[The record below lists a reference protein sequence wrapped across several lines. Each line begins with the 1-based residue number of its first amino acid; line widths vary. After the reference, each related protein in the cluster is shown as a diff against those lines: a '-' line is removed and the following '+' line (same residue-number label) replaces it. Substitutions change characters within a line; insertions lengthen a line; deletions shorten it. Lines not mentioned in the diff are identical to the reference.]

1 MNRRW
6 TLVTLI
12 ALSIPGLSCSNSS
25 EDDFAAAEY
34 PDAPTQQIAAG
45 DEWTLE
51 VVRPDGGLP
60 CWRIRVEDQTTRCMS
75 LEYSA
80 GSASWGSLRGPN
92 IAFEF
97 VIEGGEEPVTLRWF
111 SSLHDG
117 LVVESYSVE
126 GVQLAVVE
134 VADGE
139 EPWGMQM
146 IDADGALVQAW
157 SLVDG
162 G

>member
-6 TLVTLI
+6 MLVTLI
-12 ALSIPGLSCSNSS
+12 ALITAGVSCSNSS

-51 VVRPDGGLP
+51 LVRPDGGLP
-60 CWRIRVEDQTTRCMS
+60 CSRIRVEDQTTRCMS

-80 GSASWGSLRGPN
+80 YSASWGSFQGPRSSF
-92 IAFEF
+92 AQ
-97 VIEGGEEPVTLRWF
+97 VTVGGDQPLTFLWF

-117 LVVESYSVE
+117 VEVDAYLIE
-126 GVQLAVVE
+126 GSQVAVVE

-139 EPWGMQM
+139 EPWGVQVL
-146 IDADGALVQAW
+146 DADGALVNAW
-157 SLVDG
+157 SFVDEG
-162 G
+162 